1 MQPEQ
6 KSEREEQSRAAAA
19 AAQTMATAAATAVVV
34 VENEKQTAMPSTG
47 QKQRLSLTHTLA
59 HKHTLAHTHCESK
72 RARKRVSQRRQ
83 SERHNGQCRSVSA
96 FRFVHKSSLRR
107 HHVKLELFPYINR
120 MDEKKKKNKTKPKRN
135 KIYKLYTNTYVHI
148 KLICILL
155 YLALVRIVM
164 PSWKFIIG
172 LA

>member
-1 MQPEQ
+1 M
-6 KSEREEQSRAAAA
+6 R
-19 AAQTMATAAATAVVV
+19 
-34 VENEKQTAMPSTG
+34 
-47 QKQRLSLTHTLA
+47 
-59 HKHTLAHTHCESK
+59 
-72 RARKRVSQRRQ
+72 QRRQ

-120 MDEKKKKNKTKPKRN
+120 MDEKKNKTKPKRN
-135 KIYKLYTNTYVHI
+135 KIYKLYTNTYMYI